1 MIRIAFIINFNVV
14 DWLGGYNVI
23 KNLIL
28 SINLNTPKNLQ
39 IFVFIKE
46 SESEKY
52 FRDLNV
58 NIIRTNFFSN
68 ISLARRVYSK
78 LQILILGKS
87 KFFEDFFLKY
97 KINLVSHYMPLGRN
111 SEIKSFSW
119 ITDFQHLYYPQYFTF
134 LQRFF
139 RTINIFYTANS
150 SSKIILSSNA
160 SASDLKKIINFNLKK
175 IFVHPFFFGNYN
187 PKNIININK
196 LRKKFKIKKN
206 FFFLPNQYWFHKN
219 HLLVLKSIVDLK
231 KRYNLSINII
241 SSGSIYAK
249 NSKIY
254 YQKVDDFIEEKGLRD
269 NYKYIGIVSEK
280 ELWSLMYYS
289 LAIINPSE
297 FEGWNTSVMQAKALS
312 KYNIVSNIKAH
323 IEQKNSKTI
332 LFVNN
337 DVISLSEAILK
348 FLNNK
353 KKDNYKKNKRIN
365 NIDFI
370 NYGKKYINLV
380 KSVI

>member
-1 MIRIAFIINFNVV
+1 M
-14 DWLGGYNVI
+14 
-23 KNLIL
+23 
-28 SINLNTPKNLQ
+28 
-39 IFVFIKE
+39 
-46 SESEKY
+46 
-52 FRDLNV
+52 
-58 NIIRTNFFSN
+58 
-68 ISLARRVYSK
+68 
-78 LQILILGKS
+78 
-87 KFFEDFFLKY
+87 
-97 KINLVSHYMPLGRN
+97 
-111 SEIKSFSW
+111 
-119 ITDFQHLYYPQYFTF
+119 
-134 LQRFF
+134 
-139 RTINIFYTANS
+139 
-150 SSKIILSSNA
+150 
-160 SASDLKKIINFNLKK
+160 
-175 IFVHPFFFGNYN
+175 
-187 PKNIININK
+187 
-196 LRKKFKIKKN
+196 
-206 FFFLPNQYWFHKN
+206 
-219 HLLVLKSIVDLK
+219 
-231 KRYNLSINII
+231 
-241 SSGSIYAK
+241 YAK

-254 YQKVDDFIEEKGLRD
+254 FQKVDDFIEEQGLRD
-269 NYKYIGIVSEK
+269 NYKYIGIVTEK

-289 LAIINPSE
+289 LEIINPSE